1 MEMVNM
7 CTSVYSAQKVNKI
20 YVATFLLS
28 LFASVTRDMFFL
40 YLFQKKT
47 RTAIWSAVFVCE

>member
-20 YVATFLLS
+20 YVATFIFC
-28 LFASVTRDMFFL
+28 LFASIT
-40 YLFQKKT
+40 
-47 RTAIWSAVFVCE
+47 